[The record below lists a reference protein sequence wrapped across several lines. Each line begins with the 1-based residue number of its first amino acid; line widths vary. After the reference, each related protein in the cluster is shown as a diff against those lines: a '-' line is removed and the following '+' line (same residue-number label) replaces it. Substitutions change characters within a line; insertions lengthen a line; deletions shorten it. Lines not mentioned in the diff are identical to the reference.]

1 MATLTRDSNIIR
13 LYDMQHAPTPLGD
26 ETEPTIIERSVH
38 PCETQIG
45 SFAWHP
51 FSQNRMVVVSAANR
65 AMTDFMVFERIS
77 LAWSPTTALMWACG
91 RHLYNCV
98 EDGAE
103 GAEKDIATKMRQRAQ
118 SRYGHDTTQ
127 VWRNHL
133 LAGGKDPQ
141 LKSLW
146 YDLFYILLS
155 PTSKKKHAAD
165 KVPSL
170 LRQTRG
176 MGGGGSWGSGRCA
189 GTGGAGAKEGRGSM
203 GGEART
209 QRRDR
214 NRGRPLLDAMPV
226 FAVTCNLAF
235 TVV

>member
-1 MATLTRDSNIIR
+1 MAWCPTRTGLLATLTRDSNIIR
-13 LYDMQHAPTPLGD
+13 LYDMQHTPTPIGD

-65 AMTDFMVFERIS
+65 VMTDFIVFERIS

-103 GAEKDIATKMRQRAQ
+103 GAESVIEKDIATKMRQRAQ
-118 SRYGHDTTQ
+118 SRYGHDNTQ

-146 YDLFYILLS
+146 FDLFYILLIQ
-155 PTSKKKHAAD
+155 TKKKHAAD
-165 KVPSL
+165 KESRLFNPSHVH
-170 LRQTRG
+170 QTRE
-176 MGGGGSWGSGRCA
+176 GGGQDTLTKDSLA
-189 GTGGAGAKEGRGSM
+189 QEGERS
-203 GGEART
+203 R
-209 QRRDR
+209 
-214 NRGRPLLDAMPV
+214 
-226 FAVTCNLAF
+226 
-235 TVV
+235 